1 MNNMNKKMKQILKE
15 EKFPETSFEIDA
27 IVNRIVDKIKIINN
41 CIIYDQD
48 GTLRESRVN
57 FDRVL
62 KMFGD
67 WTGYEVSCNELRFS
81 RKLINP
87 NVFFTLAEQLS
98 EMLLQKYAKKV
109 VIYIIMHD
117 NEVELRFHVYREKE
131 GLWLDEDLD
140 KYNIPILYYM

>member
-1 MNNMNKKMKQILKE
+1 
-15 EKFPETSFEIDA
+15 
-27 IVNRIVDKIKIINN
+27 
-41 CIIYDQD
+41 
-48 GTLRESRVN
+48 
-57 FDRVL
+57 
-62 KMFGD
+62 MFGD

-87 NVFFTLAEQLS
+87 NVFFTLAEKLS